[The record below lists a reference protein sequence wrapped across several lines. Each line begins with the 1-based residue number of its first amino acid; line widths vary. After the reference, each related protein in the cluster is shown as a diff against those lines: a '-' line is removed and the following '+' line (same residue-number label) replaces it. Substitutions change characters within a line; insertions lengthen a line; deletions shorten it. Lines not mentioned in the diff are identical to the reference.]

1 MRIIAHRANLNGPSK
16 DRENTID
23 QIYRSIEYGFDVEID
38 VRIINQ
44 KILLGHDKSKESISL
59 EKLLKLS
66 NYLWIHCKNIDAL
79 EYFKKNNLNNVF
91 NYFWHQE
98 DNYTLTSKGY
108 IWSYPGSIL
117 SPNSINVLP
126 EWSNEINKL
135 KFLKTDEVYGIC
147 TDYPLLIKD

>member
-16 DRENTID
+16 DKENTID
-23 QIYRSIEYGFDVEID
+23 QIYKSIEYGVDVEID

-44 KILLGHDKSKESISL
+44 KILLGHDESKETISL

-108 IWSYPGSIL
+108 IWSYPGSTL